1 MTVEFSRSFKK
12 EFAKLPLS
20 IQQKFDQRFLLFSD
34 DIFHVLLN
42 NHSVH
47 PVYKESRSIN
57 ITGDY
62 RVIYTKEESGGIL
75 FTHIGKHSEL
85 YD

>member
-1 MTVEFSRSFKK
+1 MKIEFSRTFKK
-12 EFAKLPLS
+12 EFSKLPFS
-20 IQQKFDQRFLLFSD
+20 IQQKFDQRFMLFSD
-34 DIFHVLLN
+34 DIFHSLLN
-42 NHSVH
+42 NNSVH

-62 RVIYTKEESGGIL
+62 RAIYVKEEDGGIL
-75 FTHIGKHSEL
+75 FTHIGTHSEL